1 MIIRK
6 ADASDLDDVLAVEQ
20 AAFGSAEEAGLV
32 EALLGDPS
40 AEPIISLLACDE
52 ERAVGHILFTG
63 AWLEPA
69 CDKAASILAPL
80 AVIPDYQ
87 KQGVGRQLTET
98 GIRMLSKT
106 GTDLVFV
113 LGHPEYYPYFG
124 FKPARALGFSAPY
137 PILEKNAGAWMV
149 LALNPDA
156 VSSFER
162 TVCCAKTMDRPEY
175 WRE

>member
-1 MIIRK
+1 MNIRR
-6 ADASDLDDVLAVEQ
+6 AVASDLDDVLAVER
-20 AAFGSAEEAGLV
+20 AAFGSDEEAGLV
-32 EALLGDPS
+32 KDLLGDPT
-40 AEPIISLLACDE
+40 AEPTISLLAYE
-52 ERAVGHILFTG
+52 GKRAVGHVLFTN

-69 CDKAASILAPL
+69 YEKSVSILAPL
-80 AVIPDYQ
+80 AVIPDFQ
-87 KQGVGRQLTET
+87 KQGIGKQLTET
-98 GIRMLSKT
+98 GIRMLSKA

-124 FKPARALGFSAPY
+124 FKPAGALGFSAPY

-156 VSSFER
+156 VGSFER
-162 TVCCAKTMDRPEY
+162 TVRCAETMDRPEY